1 MKTNTTQS
9 NSGFTIIETLVAITI
24 LMIAIAGPLTV
35 VSKGLTAALYARDQ
49 MIGSY
54 LAQDAIE
61 FLKNV
66 RDNNKLAGGSTTW
79 LTGITGGATTC
90 SQSAPCTVDT
100 INGDPT
106 GVTTYGIV
114 QCSYGSPT
122 CGQMYLVSSGDL
134 GGYSHTA
141 SGIKTQFTRTFYIT
155 SSSANP
161 TGEAKL
167 VVTVS
172 WKNGTVPNSV
182 VLQNEIFDTFR

>member
-1 MKTNTTQS
+1 MKTPTQQS
-9 NSGFTIIETLVAITI
+9 NAGFTIIETLVAITI

-54 LAQDAIE
+54 LAQDALE

-66 RDNNKLAGGSTTW
+66 RDNNKLAGGSITW
-79 LTGITGGATTC
+79 LNGITNGSTC
-90 SQSAPCTVDT
+90 SQSSPCTVDT
-100 INGDPT
+100 ISGDPT
-106 GVTTYGIV
+106 GIPTYGIV

-134 GGYSHTA
+134 GGYSHTV
-141 SGIKTQFTRTFYIT
+141 SGIKTQFTRTFYVT
-155 SSSANP
+155 PSTANP
-161 TGEAKL
+161 TSEAKL

-182 VLQNEIFDTFR
+182 VLQNEIFDTYR